1 MIALTVS
8 DMMDADAACMRIA
21 ELIRRGRTLGVPDA
35 VCIRN
40 DSFTLDPFRDM
51 IILVKSLWTGDIVL
65 ESDDPGIMA
74 EAVIPV
80 MERVPL
86 IVGANSGN
94 LDHFIMIARTFGCR
108 MCVSES
114 DPELLFDLI
123 QRAESEDVKDLAI
136 DPMMRNMK
144 QCLEVCTDIRR
155 LSASLPEAGHP
166 LVVRTW
172 SGEYAMSMATVSMLV
187 TDAIIITD
195 DLDYDCCEV
204 LGELSESVR

>member
-123 QRAESEDVKDLAI
+123 QRAESEGVKNLAI

-204 LGELSESVR
+204 LGELRESVR